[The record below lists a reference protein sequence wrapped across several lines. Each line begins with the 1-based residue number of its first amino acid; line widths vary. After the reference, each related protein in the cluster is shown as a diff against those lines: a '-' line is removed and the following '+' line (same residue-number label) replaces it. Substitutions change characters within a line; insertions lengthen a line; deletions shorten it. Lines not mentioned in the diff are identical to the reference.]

1 MDSHTSY
8 LFLLSTYL
16 FKSCPYARS
25 MLSLSLSLS
34 PYLSFVLFRCL
45 NHSFPSIDHLFY
57 PFYPMAVAF
66 IYLQH
71 TIHSLPPHPTHWNK
85 TAGYLFV
92 CLSFSL
98 SVHWLLSSSALLL
111 GQIETTY
118 IPIFCSIPFPPVPP
132 LVSLLSFH

>member
-71 TIHSLPPHPTHWNK
+71 TIHSLTPHPLEQDCW
-85 TAGYLFV
+85 LSV
-92 CLSFSL
+92 CLSVFLSVRTLAVIIVRPVIGTNRDNIHSYLLLYSLSSSSSIGFSSFFSL
-98 SVHWLLSSSALLL
+98 S
-111 GQIETTY
+111 
-118 IPIFCSIPFPPVPP
+118 
-132 LVSLLSFH
+132 